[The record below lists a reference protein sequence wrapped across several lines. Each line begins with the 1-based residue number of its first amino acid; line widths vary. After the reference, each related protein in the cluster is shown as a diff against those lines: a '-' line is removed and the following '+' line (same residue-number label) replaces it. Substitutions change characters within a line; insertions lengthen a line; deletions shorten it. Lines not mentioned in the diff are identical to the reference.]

1 MYVSPSA
8 LVSHACTSTPTR
20 LASLAAVLR
29 NPSGA
34 LVERDVHVNMRTTG
48 QACFLQGL
56 SSENPTDAEEEA
68 AFMACVPAVAADTCT
83 VADISAMMNDDEP
96 SAACM
101 LCNYL
106 GEGSD
111 GMSASY
117 EESIAAMLA
126 CAPPASAGDCTA
138 MDFAAVSANGNPST
152 ACTSLLPTPPW
163 RATPPRFLACG

>member
-8 LVSHACTSTPTR
+8 LVSHACTSIPTR

-48 QACFLQGL
+48 QACVLQGL
-56 SSENPTDAEEEA
+56 TETPTEEEQVA
-68 AFMACVPAVAADTCT
+68 AFFACVPAVAADTCT
-83 VADISAMMNDDEP
+83 VADISALMAEQEP
-96 SAACM
+96 SDACT
-101 LCNYL
+101 LCTYL
-106 GEGSD
+106 GVHDVETVT
-111 GMSASY
+111 
-117 EESIAAMLA
+117 EEDNVAAMLA

-138 MDFAAVSANGNPST
+138 EEWSAVNANANLSP

-163 RATPPRFLACG
+163 RATPPRF